1 MRHSLPIMAEEEH
14 EANETNK
21 SNKAKE
27 ISLVELSVRGDR
39 ILGSQIVETPF
50 IRSIHVSLPP
60 MEYEKNILLDDEGI

>member
-1 MRHSLPIMAEEEH
+1 MEEEEH
-14 EANETNK
+14 KET
-21 SNKAKE
+21 NKAKE
-27 ISLVELSVRGDR
+27 INKILDLHKKSRL

>member
-1 MRHSLPIMAEEEH
+1 MAEEEH
-14 EANETNK
+14 AANETNK